1 MNEMIVTCN
10 DRDRILNDGTAEE
23 WNALALHSEVCRDCA
38 AELRAWNELSAAARE
53 MHRDWES
60 PELWP
65 RIARELKAADESS
78 PSWIQR
84 LVSALRTPALSW
96 QPIAAGVLLIALTAA
111 TVWLLLPRRQGP
123 IPARQALLK
132 DSAVEQVERAESEYV
147 RAIDK
152 LAVEA
157 QPQIANPTT
166 PLMASY
172 REKLLVLDSAIADL
186 HTQASLNPAN
196 AHLRRQLLAMYREKQ
211 DTLEQILEE
220 RQ

>member
-23 WNALALHSEVCRDCA
+23 WNALALHAETCLNCG

-53 MHRDWES
+53 LHRDWES

-65 RIARELKAADESS
+65 RIARGLKAADQSS

-96 QPIAAGVLLIALTAA
+96 QPIAACVLLIALTAA
-111 TVWLLLPRRQGP
+111 TVWLLLPRRQAP

>member
-1 MNEMIVTCN
+1 
-10 DRDRILNDGTAEE
+10 
-23 WNALALHSEVCRDCA
+23 
-38 AELRAWNELSAAARE
+38 